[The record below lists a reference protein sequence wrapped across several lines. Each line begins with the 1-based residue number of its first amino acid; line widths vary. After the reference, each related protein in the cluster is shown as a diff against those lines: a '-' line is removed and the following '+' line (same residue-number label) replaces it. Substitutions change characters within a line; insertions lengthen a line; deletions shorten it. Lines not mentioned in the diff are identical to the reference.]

1 MGKTELLIILYM
13 WLWGT
18 LECTLH
24 DVFILD
30 RHCLDSRWPIGWHVG
45 REPDRSTLV

>member
-18 LECTLH
+18 QECTLH
-24 DVFILD
+24 DLFILD
-30 RHCLDSRWPIGWHVG
+30 RHGHAGLKVAYWLACWA
-45 REPDRSTLV
+45 